1 MARARECMSRRQ
13 WLAAGATLAG
23 YALAAAP
30 SLAQAVRTDEAGLA
44 TSRSEITVGAVAMPV
59 YEARPAAADKAAIVM
74 LVSEIWGVHEYIRDC
89 ARRFAKAGYCAVAPE
104 LFARAGG
111 VAQIADTQTLLMVVN
126 NQRREALLGD
136 LRAAM
141 DWARRRP
148 GVNAERVGVNGWCWG
163 GALTIHAAAWVP
175 GLRAAVAW
183 YGTPTRPFSAD
194 GGAVTGF
201 DVAKDVRIP
210 FLSLSGALD
219 RSPGPEDM
227 KRFVD
232 LAKPGNPNVEMVVYP
247 NAGHA
252 FHADYRP
259 SYRPAAAA
267 AAWEKCLQFFARHLR
282 A

>member
-1 MARARECMSRRQ
+1 MARAGECMSRRR
-13 WLAAGATLAG
+13 WLAAGAALAG

-44 TSRSEITVGAVAMPV
+44 TSRSEIMVGNVAMPV
-59 YEARPAAADKAAIVM
+59 YEARPAAATKAAIVI

-111 VAQIADTQTLLMVVN
+111 VAQITDTQTLLMVVN
-126 NQRREALLGD
+126 RQRRESLLGD
-136 LRAAM
+136 LGAAM

-148 GVNAERVGVNGWCWG
+148 AVNAERVGINGWCWG
-163 GALTIHAAAWVP
+163 GALTIQAAARVS

-201 DVAKDVRIP
+201 DVARDVRIP

-259 SYRPAAAA
+259 SYQPVAAA